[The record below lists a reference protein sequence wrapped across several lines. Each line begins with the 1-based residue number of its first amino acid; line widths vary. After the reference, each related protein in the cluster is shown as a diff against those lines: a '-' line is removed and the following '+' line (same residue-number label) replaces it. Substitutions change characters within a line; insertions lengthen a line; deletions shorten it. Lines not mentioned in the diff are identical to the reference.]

1 MIFSYR
7 KKKKMYKYCQM
18 FKVELSNVKL
28 SFLLN
33 HYGAPSLR
41 STILKSFKNKPFT
54 PPPTHSDNSTLNAL
68 NNINIKIEKGRRVGV
83 IGANGAGKTSLLKVI
98 SGIYEPTEGSV
109 SVSGR
114 ISSFLSLG
122 LGSHHECTGIES
134 IKSQL
139 LLLGYDQKSVEKLL
153 PSIIKFSELEKFIH
167 QPIKQYSSGMQ
178 MRLNFS
184 ILAQT
189 NPEIVVMDEWLS
201 TGDLYFVEKAQ
212 KRVQEMVDQ
221 AHILVLGSHDLKLL
235 ENVCTDIVFLE
246 NGKIYFHGDPK
257 ETIHVYRERIKEQG
271 ASRA

>member
-1 MIFSYR
+1 
-7 KKKKMYKYCQM
+7 MYKYNPM
-18 FKVELSNVKL
+18 YKVELSNIKL
-28 SFLLN
+28 SFILN
-33 HYGAPSLR
+33 RYGAPSLR
-41 STILKSFKNKPFT
+41 SAILKSLMNKSFT

-68 NNINIKIEKGRRVGV
+68 DNINLKIEKGRRVGV

-109 SVSGR
+109 SVNGK
-114 ISSFLSLG
+114 ISSFISLG

-139 LLLGYDQKSVEKLL
+139 LLLGHDQKSVEKLL
-153 PSIIKFSELEKFIH
+153 PAIIKFSELEKFIH

-184 ILAQT
+184 ILSEA
-189 NPEIVVMDEWLS
+189 NPEIIVMDEWLS

-212 KRVQEMVDQ
+212 KRVREMVDQ
-221 AHILVLGSHDLKLL
+221 AHILILGSHDLQLL

-246 NGKIYFHGDPK
+246 NGKIFYHGGPK
-257 ETIHVYRERIKEQG
+257 ETIQVYRERIREQG
-271 ASRA
+271 ARHA